1 MRLPGPP
8 SATAGALRF
17 FFEKEVN
24 PMPRPDTPSFSVA
37 LKLSED
43 LYTRSRVLAAVRR
56 TSLAE
61 LVRQGL
67 RQLLEAADDLP
78 TLPPTRNAA

>member
-1 MRLPGPP
+1 
-8 SATAGALRF
+8 
-17 FFEKEVN
+17 
-24 PMPRPDTPSFSVA
+24 MPRPDTPSFSVA

-43 LYTRSRVLAAVRR
+43 LYTQSRVLAAVRR

-78 TLPPTRNAA
+78 TMPPTRNVA

>member
-1 MRLPGPP
+1 
-8 SATAGALRF
+8 
-17 FFEKEVN
+17 
-24 PMPRPDTPSFSVA
+24 MPRPDTPSFSVA

-43 LYTRSRVLAAVRR
+43 LYTQSRVLAAVRR

-78 TLPPTRNAA
+78 TMPPTRNAA

>member
-1 MRLPGPP
+1 
-8 SATAGALRF
+8 
-17 FFEKEVN
+17 
-24 PMPRPDTPSFSVA
+24 MPRPDTPSFAVA
-37 LKLSED
+37 LRLGED
-43 LYTRSRVLAAVRR
+43 LYIRSRVLAAVRR

-78 TLPPTRNAA
+78 TMPPTRNAP